1 MLKHGL
7 IVGRANTVP
16 TAQTTLLCNLYK
28 EIVTLS
34 LLGVIRKEENFYAIT
49 YCTFMNAENN
59 DQLIQGCAQNVIP
72 LIVHITHFFITKAFD
87 IWYRI
92 NPHRLENFS

>member
-7 IVGRANTVP
+7 TVGHANTV
-16 TAQTTLLCNLYK
+16 TTTQTTLLCSLYK

-49 YCTFMNAENN
+49 YCTFMNVENN
-59 DQLIQGCAQNVIP
+59 DQVISN
-72 LIVHITHFFITKAFD
+72 H
-87 IWYRI
+87 
-92 NPHRLENFS
+92 